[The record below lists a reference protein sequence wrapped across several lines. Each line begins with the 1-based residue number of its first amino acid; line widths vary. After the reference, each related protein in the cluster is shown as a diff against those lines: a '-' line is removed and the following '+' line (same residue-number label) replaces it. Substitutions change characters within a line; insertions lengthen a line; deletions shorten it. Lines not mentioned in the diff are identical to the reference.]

1 MRGMVW
7 GLALALLVCGSDG
20 AHADPISALIVG
32 AIGLTGT
39 AATVGSALLTTAI
52 GFGLQFAASRIQPKQ
67 KAGVTAARVGLKI
80 DTNAPRQVI
89 LGETAT
95 GGSLV
100 FWHLSGSSNEK
111 LWMVIALADHECTSL
126 QSVIVSG
133 KLKSWDS
140 GTGLVAD
147 YSGKLKVR
155 FYAGTMSQTADS
167 ALVAASGGRWTENEV
182 GAGVCY
188 VVVEADFDEKVF
200 PDGIPELG
208 FIIRGAKL
216 FDPRTGTTAYSRNA
230 AVAVS
235 ALLRG
240 ISVGGEPLIGMNVSA
255 TAIRAAEIEASANA
269 CDEDVPL
276 KAGGTEK
283 RYQCNVILDC
293 DQNNRDH
300 IEVLVA
306 SMAGEVIESGG
317 IYRILA
323 GVAQS
328 PVAFITD
335 DDLISGEP
343 LAYRPK
349 RGRNQL
355 VNAVTGSY
363 FDPSRNYVPVGLP
376 PRTSSTDEDEDGGI
390 RLTTTLDLQ
399 AVTSRTQAQRVQEI
413 ERRKARRMGTVS
425 GQLRARWFVLEPG
438 DWITFTSARRG
449 FSSKT
454 FEITSGSGIFDLRSD
469 VVLSE
474 IDAGFDDWS
483 TALEIDDGQVIDLPP
498 AGPSFTTVT
507 GVALANFVIAG
518 ATTEQRP
525 GLRITWTPVTDPTI
539 VRLDLE
545 YRKIGDTVAL
555 QKQISQPGAGSYE
568 WLDGV
573 QGNVQYE
580 ARLKP
585 VAVPDRTTS
594 FTAWAQ
600 VPADAA
606 PQVVSLAALALAV
619 PPDTITPEMLSLQ
632 TRIEIALNTAT
643 EAVTNSVTSRI
654 NEAIRQA
661 QEASGAAIGIAYENQ
676 RLLRQVKATSGANA
690 IAITETLEAVG
701 GSSALAARWAVAI
714 DINGNV
720 TGLVQL
726 SGNLDYS
733 QFTVVADKFAYA
745 FPGINGG
752 LPVPVFSIATVEG
765 TPTVVINGELVANAI
780 RAGLVQAETVDAVF
794 GSFGVMTAGTI
805 RNATGTSFWNLD
817 TGDFQIS

>member
-167 ALVAASGGRWTENEV
+167 ALVAASGGRWTGNEV

-399 AVTSRTQAQRVQEI
+399 AVTSWTQAQRVQEI

-555 QKQISQPGAGSYE
+555 QKQISQPGAGSYD

-573 QGNVQYE
+573 QGGVEYE
-580 ARLKP
+580 ARLQP
-585 VAVPDRTTS
+585 VTLPVRTVNW
-594 FTAWAQ
+594 TAWVQ
-600 VPADAA
+600 VEDVTE
-606 PQVVSLAALALAV
+606 PQVVSQAAIALAV
-619 PPDTITPEMLSLQ
+619 PPNTITPQMLSAQSRLELMISTATSALQ
-632 TRIEIALNTAT
+632 GSVNERIEEAIRIAT
-643 EAVTNSVTSRI
+643 EASS
-654 NEAIRQA
+654 
-661 QEASGAAIGIAYENQ
+661 AAIGIASENT
-676 RLLRQVKATSGANA
+676 RLLRQVRAQSGSNT

-701 GSSALAARWAVAI
+701 GSEALAARWAVAI

-726 SGNLDYS
+726 SGDLNYS
-733 QFTVVADKFAYA
+733 QFSVIADNF
-745 FPGINGG
+745 
-752 LPVPVFSIATVEG
+752 VFSHPDIDGG
-765 TPTVVINGELVANAI
+765 TPFPALIISDLGDGPVARLNGDLIVNAI
-780 RAGLVQAETVDAVF
+780 LAQEGNFITL
-794 GSFGVMTAGTI
+794 SSISLNAGTI
-805 RNATGTSFWNLD
+805 TAGRLQNADNTTYLD
-817 TGDFQIS
+817 LNTGDFQIG

>member
-167 ALVAASGGRWTENEV
+167 ALVAASGGRWTGNEV

-216 FDPRTGTTAYSRNA
+216 FDPRTSTTAYSRNA

-619 PPDTITPEMLSLQ
+619 PPDTITPEMLSAQSRFELSLVTARAEIQGSVSSQVADLRVDLERVAQSIMSTTAFQSRQMQAVRRTVDGQ
-632 TRIEIALNTAT
+632 TVTVSELLEVT
-643 EAVTNSVTSRI
+643 EGLAGSWTVQVDLDGRVLAAV
-654 NEAIRQA
+654 
-661 QEASGAAIGIAYENQ
+661 
-676 RLLRQVKATSGANA
+676 RLDGSETTSGF
-690 IAITETLEAVG
+690 TV
-701 GSSALAARWAVAI
+701 LAS
-714 DINGNV
+714 N
-720 TGLVQL
+720 
-726 SGNLDYS
+726 
-733 QFTVVADKFAYA
+733 FVVADPAHPDITPFVVSPEGILLDGVVVKDGTITAEKLSVPQVSA
-745 FPGINGG
+745 FVADLG
-752 LPVPVFSIATVEG
+752 LI
-765 TPTVVINGELVANAI
+765 
-780 RAGLVQAETVDAVF
+780 
-794 GSFGVMTAGTI
+794 TAG
-805 RNATGTSFWNLD
+805 RLQNADNTTYLD
-817 TGDFQIS
+817 LNTGDFQIG